1 MKIIITEKQAD
12 KLFGEKI
19 KCKCGHSWVK
29 EKGDKHYAKGCAAA
43 KAGDKDTANKEH
55 ATKSC
60 KGYDRGRYHQ
70 ATTSQ

>member
-29 EKGDKHYAKGCAAA
+29 EKGDKHPMLCHNCGWDNELEKYN
-43 KAGDKDTANKEH
+43 DKELFNFW
-55 ATKSC
+55 KS
-60 KGYDRGRYHQ
+60 K
-70 ATTSQ
+70 SQS